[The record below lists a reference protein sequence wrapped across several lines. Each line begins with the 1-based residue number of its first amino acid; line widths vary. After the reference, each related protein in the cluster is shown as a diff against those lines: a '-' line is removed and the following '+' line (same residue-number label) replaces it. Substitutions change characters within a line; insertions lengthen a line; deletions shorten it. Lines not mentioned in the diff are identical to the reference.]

1 MKMRGLH
8 RIKEIEKPNNS
19 KTLTKKIHGPSEED
33 VNRKHCVFD
42 RIFLFR
48 CTNKWKRKIR
58 QQIYQTQSIFM

>member
-1 MKMRGLH
+1 MRGLH
-8 RIKEIEKPNNS
+8 RIEEIKKPNNS

-48 CTNKWKRKIR
+48 CTNKVNFLVPI
-58 QQIYQTQSIFM
+58 IYLLVVV